1 VKAGLSPAD
10 LRDWITARLD
20 PMDESLVGGFRDG
33 RQTHSDFDL
42 ALGGPLP
49 PDGAVL
55 KDAAVLVALVE
66 RPAGLSVI
74 LTRRADTLR
83 SHTGQVAFP
92 GGRCDPGETPWV
104 TALREAHEEIGLA
117 PDQVT
122 LAGLSTPYRTGTGYH
137 VTPVVGFVAPP
148 FTLSPNP
155 DEVADIFETPFLFLM
170 DPANYEQREGRTP
183 AGDERR
189 FYALTW
195 EDRLVWGAT
204 AGMLRALHDRLQG
217 GPWVEE
223 PPTGAPGG

>member
-1 VKAGLSPAD
+1 MKAGLSPAE
-10 LRDWITARLD
+10 LRDWISARLD
-20 PMDESLVGGFRDG
+20 PLDERLVCGVRDG
-33 RQTHSDFDL
+33 RETRSDFDL
-42 ALGGPLP
+42 GSGGPAP
-49 PDGAVL
+49 PDGAPL

-74 LTRRADTLR
+74 LTRRSDTLR

-104 TALREAHEEIGLA
+104 TALREAHEEIGLDPSHVA
-117 PDQVT
+117 

-137 VTPVVGFVAPP
+137 VIPVVGFVTPP
-148 FTLSPNP
+148 FTLAPNP

-170 DPANYEQREGRTP
+170 DPANYEQRQGRTP

-204 AGMLRALHDRLQG
+204 AGMLRALHDRLEG
-217 GPWVEE
+217 E
-223 PPTGAPGG
+223 PPPGVSGG